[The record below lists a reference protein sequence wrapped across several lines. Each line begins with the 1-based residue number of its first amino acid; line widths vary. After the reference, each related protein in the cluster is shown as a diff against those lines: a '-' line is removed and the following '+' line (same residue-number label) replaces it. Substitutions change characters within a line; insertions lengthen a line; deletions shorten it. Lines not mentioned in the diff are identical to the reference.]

1 MIALDLDGTLLDS
14 HGRVRP
20 RVKEAVRKAIDLGV
34 IVTIATG
41 RRLHFAQKIAEEIGI
56 DVPLV
61 LHGGTLIQD
70 SATGEVIY
78 EDVMSPRLVQEAV
91 ELVVNYGHQ
100 PVLFVSPSVGG
111 GLLAGPPEKDS
122 ILASQYLN
130 SQRNVKR
137 LSYDELARAEHVLS
151 VWVIEDHDVLGPLY
165 EAVVKRSYYKVLLW
179 EPEPDKPDTGYLL
192 DILNVGASKAK
203 ALRHLA
209 ASYGIRMEEV
219 MAIGDQINDLEMME
233 AAGLGVAMG
242 NAILPVR
249 ELANAVVSSN
259 DEDGVAEAIERFVLS
274 EGAVGDEAQVRR

>member
-78 EDVMSPRLVQEAV
+78 EDVMSPSLVREAV

-100 PVLFVSPSVGG
+100 PVLFVSPSAGG

-122 ILASQYLN
+122 VLASQYLN
-130 SQRNVKR
+130 SQRNIKR
-137 LSYDELARAEHVLS
+137 LPYEDLANAEHVLS

-165 EAVVKRSYYKVLLW
+165 EAMVKRPYYKVLLW

-209 ASYGIRMEEV
+209 ASYGISMDEV

-242 NAILPVR
+242 NAISPVR

-274 EGAVGDEAQVRR
+274 EEAVGDGSQVRR